1 MRRFVLV
8 LIYGSNDEVQ
18 GLVNK
23 HLIDSGF
30 SVLPNVIVSWL
41 PQQELERK
49 LLNIKEELIDIM
61 ERGFEGEFAYAVIEL
76 TDEQFKAVRPMIVR
90 RLEVDCQRL
99 ISWGEALLRRIRSQ
113 RIEGIK
119 KELLRFEREYR
130 RLVSIHE
137 VFDVRHEP
145 LNKVMELARELRI
158 EYERR
163 NH

>member
-1 MRRFVLV
+1 M
-8 LIYGSNDEVQ
+8 
-18 GLVNK
+18 
-23 HLIDSGF
+23 
-30 SVLPNVIVSWL
+30 
-41 PQQELERK
+41 
-49 LLNIKEELIDIM
+49 NIKEELIDIM
-61 ERGFEGEFAYAVIEL
+61 ERGGFEGEFAYAVIEL

-99 ISWGEALLRRIRSQ
+99 ISWGGEALLRRIRSQ

-163 NH
+163 SH